1 MNKLLTSASLAAACF
16 VALASPAFAQG
27 MAGPAAS
34 DGMARPSH
42 MADDTMKMDR
52 NKPAKKTAMK
62 HDGMGM
68 AAPSG
73 GMASGGMAAG
83 DKMAAPQG
91 GMASGSMAGPGH

>member
-1 MNKLLTSASLAAACF
+1 MNKFITVASF

-27 MAGPAAS
+27 MAAPSG
-34 DGMARPSH
+34 GMASSEASPSH
-42 MADDTMKMDR
+42 MANDTMKMDHK
-52 NKPAKKTAMK
+52 KPTKKSAMT

-73 GMASGGMAAG
+73 GMASG

-91 GMASGSMAGPGH
+91 GMASGSMSGPNH

>member
-1 MNKLLTSASLAAACF
+1 MNKLITVASF
-16 VALASPAFAQG
+16 VVLASPAFAQG

-52 NKPAKKTAMK
+52 KKPAKKTAMK

-73 GMASGGMAAG
+73 GGMASGGMAAG

-91 GMASGSMAGPGH
+91 GMVSGSMAGPGH

>member
-34 DGMARPSH
+34 DGMAGP
-42 MADDTMKMDR
+42 MTNDTMKMDHK
-52 NKPAKKTAMK
+52 KPAKKTAMK

-73 GMASGGMAAG
+73 GMASGGMAG